1 MLNRLEDFRRRRRR
15 KGELLPNP
23 DPDVQS
29 NSSSTSGVH
38 SDLDPSDQQNNI
50 YQQIW
55 TCKTEPNPEPVYEE
69 APSEHIYEY
78 IRLEPPRDDSEWEV
92 VDDFAFSKQLR
103 PPPPVPNRNIRH
115 PADHYR
121 SVCIL
126 HHPSNP
132 RINRIFYNY
141 RRDYI
146 FDYRRGGD
154 ADDTSSET
162 SSFCSSCAESSC
174 ASSSDDDD
182 EGLDEG
188 LLEKPDAAATTVSY
202 SIPDCVQYWKFMLLN
217 VNYNDDEE
225 DVIMTEKTI
234 AVIADNVDSKTVLPA
249 AVPPDLPPSVD
260 SGKPPASTPPI
271 PIASQLHSPKFFGPA
286 VIRSPSKSQIPA
298 SDSPVGTYTFKS
310 NENLVTAAAPQL
322 DKEKSPT
329 PKRERLRDKMKAV
342 LPLSSS
348 WSSGGGSGNQD
359 DGLVFGVELDQ
370 VERDEKLQVPRFVT
384 EVVEILKEPEFIE
397 TSGLYR
403 ASGNKNSIEGI
414 KKKLNE
420 KRSPK
425 KYEFLKK
432 QDVHSLTG
440 SLKLFFR
447 ELKSPLI
454 PRDVYEMCVQKT
466 KDEAQTIE
474 NIKYSLEKMELIN
487 RNTLRYLIRHL
498 RCVHQNSDV
507 NMMNSSN
514 LAIVWGACL
523 FASTLGLME
532 SYENNDLGRIN
543 TLVRQLIDHYDKI
556 FYSERRID

>member
-23 DPDVQS
+23 DPEVQS

-38 SDLDPSDQQNNI
+38 SDLDCSEQQNNI
-50 YQQIW
+50 YQHIW

-69 APSEHIYEY
+69 APSEQEHIYEY
-78 IRLEPPRDDSEWEV
+78 IRLDPPRDDSEWEV

-103 PPPPVPNRNIRH
+103 PAPPPVPNRNIRH
-115 PADHYR
+115 PLDQYR
-121 SVCIL
+121 NVCIL
-126 HHPSNP
+126 LHPSDP
-132 RINRIFYNY
+132 RVNRIVYNY
-141 RRDYI
+141 RRDYV
-146 FDYRRGGD
+146 FDYR
-154 ADDTSSET
+154 DDESASET
-162 SSFCSSCAESSC
+162 SSFCSSCGGVES
-174 ASSSDDDD
+174 SSSDD
-182 EGLDEG
+182 EALDEL
-188 LLEKPDAAATTVSY
+188 LLEKPAAVISTGSY

-234 AVIADNVDSKTVLPA
+234 AVIADNVDHKSVPVEPPPA
-249 AVPPDLPPSVD
+249 D
-260 SGKPPASTPPI
+260 SGKLPT
-271 PIASQLHSPKFFGPA
+271 PIASQLHSPKFYGPA

-298 SDSPVGTYTFKS
+298 SDSPVGTYKS
-310 NENLVTAAAPQL
+310 NENLADGPVTATQPL

-348 WSSGGGSGNQD
+348 WSSSGGNQD

-370 VERDEKLQVPRFVT
+370 VERDDKLQVPRFVT

-454 PRDVYEMCVQKT
+454 ARDVYEMCVQKT

-474 NIKYSLEKMELIN
+474 NIKFSLEKMELIN